1 MLQRIQTIWLFLA
14 TVCLFSLF
22 LFPYI
27 QLLDLGGTAKV
38 IKATGIYESINGQIV
53 QTEAFLRLTISTVIV
68 ALVPFVIVFYYQNR
82 KRQLSLCFGAILAIF
97 IYSFALANTARK
109 IIGDKELS
117 LENYAVGALLPS
129 LAIFFIVLAIRG
141 IRKDEKLIRSADRL
155 R

>member
-1 MLQRIQTIWLFLA
+1 MLQRIQTVWLFLA

-22 LFPYI
+22 LFPYV

-38 IKATGIYESINGQIV
+38 IKVTGVYESINGQVV
-53 QTEAFLRLTISTVIV
+53 QTEAFLRLTISTVII

-82 KRQLSLCFGAILAIF
+82 KRQMALGYAAILAVV

-109 IIGDKELS
+109 IIGDTQLKLD
-117 LENYAVGALLPS
+117 NYSIGALLPS
-129 LAIFFIVLAIRG
+129 LAIFFIVLAVRG
-141 IRKDEKLIRSADRL
+141 IRRDEKLIRSADRL